1 MVRISTIYDKTINKR
16 VFLVRGDERYAHS
29 TSTIVSVGNKKSIT
43 AYGFV
48 VPITV
53 NVRRDIGSSKVV
65 VYDNDNV
72 INVIDWSES
81 QVNGLPF
88 DSPSLAWDS
97 EHIIKV
103 KYMGNSQCSPSSA
116 TYTIA
121 AEPNPNKYQTSMEF
135 SKLTQLASINT
146 EYTAEVQITTEQL
159 SIDGETIT
167 FYLDG
172 ETIGSATVDENK
184 ASITY
189 SSTNAG
195 KSRISASFVGSTNH
209 YPSQVE
215 AEIGFG
221 LDVQITNTIPTIALR
236 DGSNFDISVK
246 PFIEEYEE
254 ELSYTFRLEAYNPRT
269 SRYETI
275 YNQITRSGE
284 SFSVFTYLNEFYLKV
299 RARINFKNKVYYS
312 PEYDLKMYQVI
323 DVLFDEPPIAVNGFL
338 SNITGTLDYTGNADL
353 LSVPIDLT
361 GAITE
366 RIYSD
371 ELGGFEIDYWGT
383 GEGNVS
389 ITATIPQR
397 NYPATATINFED
409 VLQYWSRT
417 NGEYNQSYSAA
428 NARVLKLNNGYK
440 LECIDNAKSGVILFP
455 PLSVD
460 DDYTVEYDQIM
471 GSGDRTRV
479 QIGTIVYNGQTE
491 WTGKHIKYVREDGVG
506 SLYIDGVLEQQEP
519 DTLAEF
525 RFGLNLYGG
534 GQKGYKQSYLL
545 IDNFKL
551 KRGA

>member
-65 VYDNDNV
+65 VYDNDDV
-72 INVIDWSES
+72 INVIDWTEN
-81 QVNGLPF
+81 QTEALEF
-88 DSPSLAWDS
+88 DSTSLAWDS

-103 KYMGNSQCSPSSA
+103 EYRGNSQCSPSSA

-195 KSRISASFVGSTNH
+195 KSKISASFLGSTNH

-269 SRYETI
+269 DRYETI
-275 YNQITRSGE
+275 YNQVTRSGE

-383 GEGNVS
+383 GNGNVS

-417 NGEYNQSYSAA
+417 DGEYNQDYDSF
-428 NARVLKLNNGYK
+428 NTRILKLNNGYK
-440 LECIDNAKSGVILFP
+440 IECIDNTNPGVIVINVGLD
-455 PLSVD
+455 VN
-460 DDYTVEYDQIM
+460 YTVEFDCIINY
-471 GSGDRTRV
+471 GGHNRV
-479 QIGTIVYNGQTE
+479 QIGSVVHSQTTPYWQGNTLKYIRNNG
-491 WTGKHIKYVREDGVG
+491 IG
-506 SLYIDGVLEQQEP
+506 SLYVNDELIQQNP
-519 DTLAEF
+519 DESDLF
-525 RFGLNLYGG
+525 LLGLNITSG
-534 GQKGYKQSYLL
+534 KTNSNIT